1 MHQND
6 KNTHIR
12 TLISSSLIKKDHT
25 EQVLV
30 LFTMLCYL
38 LLDYQLRFIINDH
51 FSVCDLRAKKPF
63 KTLLH
68 TMHEHCPLV
77 IIKKARSDVIQWAD
91 IFSEG
96 PLSFSYSRNFTRKF
110 FKFSNCLKSKRFGLL
125 AQVMSSF

>member
-1 MHQND
+1 M
-6 KNTHIR
+6 
-12 TLISSSLIKKDHT
+12 
-25 EQVLV
+25 LV

-77 IIKKARSDVIQWAD
+77 IIKKARSDVTQWSD
-91 IFSEG
+91 IFFERAI
-96 PLSFSYSRNFTRKF
+96 SFSYSRNLT
-110 FKFSNCLKSKRFGLL
+110 NCLTLKEAGGVQKCPLVRRSPAISHRIVLWSQKFLTLSINISTRRY
-125 AQVMSSF
+125 